1 MRPVTKTEAPA
12 VGAAQGF
19 GELTSIDTPDC
30 AEAVPA
36 LPLSTIKDEAR
47 MDSRLLAEA
56 LALQHRSVF
65 KLVSDNRADFAALGK
80 VRFEIA
86 ASPDSATGQA
96 SKFALLNE
104 DQCYL
109 LLTYSRNTERVRG
122 LKLRLVQAFREARNA
137 AEVRRSEYLP
147 GYHQLHDDIHALAAG
162 SPNERFVHLNVN
174 KLVNRTAGLDAGER
188 SSAPLPKLAA
198 VILAQNLAARAMRSA
213 GDHHEGFARAKV
225 ALHSLQNLLQ
235 LAGFGGNEA

>member
-1 MRPVTKTEAPA
+1 MRAAKTEAPA

-19 GELTSIDTPDC
+19 GELISDDTPDC
-30 AEAVPA
+30 AETCPA

-47 MDSRLLAEA
+47 MDSRRLAEG

-65 KLVSDNRADFAALGK
+65 KLIRDNQADFAALGK

-86 ASPDSATGQA
+86 ASSGSVTGQA

-109 LLTYSRNTERVRG
+109 LLTYSRNTERVRR

-137 AEVRRSEYLP
+137 ADVRRTEYLP
-147 GYHQLHDDIHALAAG
+147 GYHQLHDHIQALAAG
-162 SPNERFVHLNVN
+162 SANVRFVHLNVN
-174 KLVNRTAGLDAGER
+174 KLVNRTAGLDAGQR
-188 SSAPLPKLAA
+188 SGAPLPKLAA
-198 VILAQNLAARAMRSA
+198 VILAQSLAARAMRGA
-213 GDHHEGFARAKV
+213 GDHHEGFARAKL
-225 ALHSLQNLLQ
+225 ALHSLQSLLH
-235 LAGFGGNEA
+235 LAEPDGNGA